1 MGFIEQFDRL
11 RCPDPVLL
19 QDLKPGFRWRL
30 QKLAREHLR
39 HWRTATM
46 GRHGTDLCHAIR
58 RTEEIGQGARA
69 AAEPSPL
76 RSAPNCRK
84 DS

>member
-1 MGFIEQFDRL
+1 MATAEAGARTS
-11 RCPDPVLL
+11 PP
-19 QDLKPGFRWRL
+19 
-30 QKLAREHLR
+30 LAN
-39 HWRTATM
+39 
-46 GRHGTDLCHAIR
+46 GRHGTDLCHTIR

-76 RSAPNCRK
+76 RSAPNARQ